1 MKPDVEHALR
11 TLLDAARGAASA
23 YEAAQQKGMPEQDAR
38 WLRQGTDENE
48 QNVRLLVPHV
58 ESLLGAK
65 KPTWFAALLEGG
77 KAKVGSWLG
86 LAEMMGALQKSEEK
100 LVDALDAVLALPSLP
115 VELKALCEDQQA
127 SAKTRLSHLRQ
138 RQASVQH
145 GARDDQAGHGHGR
158 QGHTAD
164 TINKPRAAS
173 SEQSD
178 C

>member
-23 YEAAQQKGMPEQDAR
+23 YEAAQQKGTPEQDAR
-38 WLRQGTDENE
+38 WLRQGADENE

-65 KPTWFAALLEGG
+65 KPTWLAALLEGG
-77 KAKVGSWLG
+77 KARVGRLLG
-86 LAEMMGALQKSEEK
+86 LAEMMGALQQSEDK
-100 LVDALDAVLALPSLP
+100 LVAALDAVLTLSSLP

-127 SAKTRLSHLRQ
+127 SAKTRLGHLRQ
-138 RQASVQH
+138 RKAAVQH
-145 GARDDQAGHGHGR
+145 EDNPGHGHGR

-164 TINKPRAAS
+164 TINKPKQAS
-173 SEQSD
+173 SESSD